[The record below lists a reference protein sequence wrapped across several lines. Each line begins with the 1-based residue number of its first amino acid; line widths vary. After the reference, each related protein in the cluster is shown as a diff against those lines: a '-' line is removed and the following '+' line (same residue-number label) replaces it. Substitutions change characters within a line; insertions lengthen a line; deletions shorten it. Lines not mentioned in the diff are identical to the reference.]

1 MEPGVALSH
10 VRDLKTIAI
19 SDDDIVPNLQG
30 MLKTA

>member
-1 MEPGVALSH
+1 MELVAPGH

-19 SDDDIVPNLQG
+19 GDDIFPNLQG